1 MNLVLLP
8 PCQNIQLSTRK
19 QLEEI
24 CLKYKIQNT
33 EKIQFP
39 LPAKIFT
46 SQEGNSDLS
55 MRAFL
60 IFWTL
65 PSAADLQLNE
75 QNFEGLL
82 FVGVFAAS
90 NFHQSFNPQKNV
102 GKI

>member
-1 MNLVLLP
+1 M
-8 PCQNIQLSTRK
+8 
-19 QLEEI
+19 
-24 CLKYKIQNT
+24 
-33 EKIQFP
+33 
-39 LPAKIFT
+39 
-46 SQEGNSDLS
+46 
-55 MRAFL
+55 

-90 NFHQSFNPQKNV
+90 NFHQSFNPQKNI